1 MSARTLPGAARLA
14 LALAL
19 ATTAGAL
26 AQPPCP
32 PLPPPSGPTVEVFPA
47 QAHQLRAIVAAAP
60 SGTTVLLHD
69 GLYAMD
75 QGDAVSRLV
84 FATPG
89 VALRSL
95 SGDRDAVVL
104 DGAYQTNELVSIQA
118 SDVTIADL
126 TLRRAYDHPVHVSGV
141 AAAVTGVVLHNLRIV
156 DPGEQAV
163 KVNPASAVG
172 FVDFGTLACS
182 EIELT
187 AAGRPF
193 VRNGCYTGGIDAHA
207 AWGWTVRRNRFAGF
221 WCPTGLSEH
230 AVHFWR
236 GSRDTL
242 VEENVIVDCVRGI
255 GFGLGESGDGR
266 LYPDDPYPGVGYL
279 GHVDGTIRN
288 NFVGAAD
295 PALFASEYGFDAGI
309 ALEQA
314 RGAAVVHN
322 TVASTAAP
330 FSSIEWRFANTL
342 VLLANNLVTHNLRE
356 RDGDPQATLA
366 GNLDWVP
373 AAWFVDVAAGDLHLA
388 ANDLPPVNA
397 GVPLAPGLADRDI
410 DGDLRDD
417 APDAGAD
424 EAVGPLLADG
434 FESGD
439 LTAWSGNAVTVYL
452 YRRRELPGRT
462 RERI

>member
-1 MSARTLPGAARLA
+1 MSPRTLPAARWFVPLLA
-14 LALAL
+14 LAA
-19 ATTAGAL
+19 AAAAL

-32 PLPPPSGPTVEVFPA
+32 PLPPPTGSTVEVHPS
-47 QAHQLRAIVAAAP
+47 QADQLRAIVAAAP
-60 SGTTVLLHD
+60 SGTTILLHD

-75 QGDAVSRLV
+75 QGDATSRLV
-84 FATPG
+84 FSTPG

-141 AAAVTGVVLHNLRIV
+141 AAAVTGVLLHNLRIV

-163 KVNPASAVG
+163 KINPASAVG

-182 EIELT
+182 EIVLT

-193 VRNGCYTGGIDAHA
+193 VRNDCYTGGIDAHA
-207 AWGWTVRRNRFAGF
+207 AWGWTVHRNRFAGF

-255 GFGLGESGDGR
+255 GFGLGSSGDGR
-266 LYPDDPYPGVGYL
+266 VYPDNPYPGVGYL
-279 GHVDGTIRN
+279 GHIDGTIRN
-288 NFVGAAD
+288 NFVAAAD
-295 PALFASEYGFDAGI
+295 AALFASDYGFDAGI

-322 TVASTAAP
+322 TVASTEAP
-330 FSSIEWRFANTL
+330 FSSIEWRFANTV

-388 ANDLPPVNA
+388 ADDLPPVDA
-397 GVPLAPGLADRDI
+397 GAPLTPGLADRDI
-410 DGDLRDD
+410 DRDLRDA
-417 APDAGAD
+417 APDVGAD

-439 LTAWSGNAVTVYL
+439 LSAWSEI
-452 YRRRELPGRT
+452 R
-462 RERI
+462 